1 MENFAARLNKAL
13 FMKGIRPI
21 ELSERSG
28 INRGDLSHYIHG
40 DNVPGAAKLA
50 KLADALGVS
59 ADWLLGKEEMSNA
72 KLTIPEVSKVPIL
85 GKVAA
90 GVPIYAQEDVTG
102 SVLVEDPEG
111 MFALRVK
118 GDSMSPRIMD
128 GDLVIVKAQNWA
140 EDGDLVIALDEKEEA
155 TCKVFKRSAWGV
167 SLVPFN
173 PAFSPF
179 VYGKEEAETLRILG
193 VVKESRHEW
202 K

>member
-1 MENFAARLNKAL
+1 MTTFETRLKRAM
-13 FMKGIRPI
+13 FIKGIRQAD
-21 ELSERSG
+21 LAERSG
-28 INRGDLSHYIHG
+28 IHKGLLSHYMHG
-40 DNVPGAAKLA
+40 DAVPGYANISKLA
-50 KLADALGVS
+50 SALGVS
-59 ADWLLGKEEMSNA
+59 ADWLLGKEEVSDA
-72 KLTIPEVSKVPIL
+72 KLTKDELSKIPVL
-85 GKVAA
+85 GSVAA
-90 GVPIYAQEDVTG
+90 GVPIYAQEDVIG

-128 GDLVIVKAQNWA
+128 GDLVIVHAQNWA

-179 VYGKEEAETLRILG
+179 VFGKEEAETLRILG